1 MNKRI
6 IRCRLSTLINLTT
19 IIMIIFTLINTISY
33 TLDLPKG
40 LMVLSSLLK
49 LLKATF
55 NLNYTPSNL
64 SIKNPLKHFV

>member
-1 MNKRI
+1 
-6 IRCRLSTLINLTT
+6 
-19 IIMIIFTLINTISY
+19 MIIFTLINTISY